1 MRISDWSSDVCSSDL
16 HRSGTVEP
24 DGSRHRRR
32 NDDLHVEADPGA
44 VRHRD
49 VGPGQ
54 PDAAEP
60 APAVPVIRGAPRRT
74 RSKGLRQMS
83 IVTKHRLEDMLAAT
97 PSRMVVMLYDEA
109 IGALRTSVM
118 AIAADDIECRCNSVT
133 AALEI
138 VGHLYLFLDE
148 AQVGDVARN
157 LGQIYGHVISR
168 LPLINLYNDTEIAEE
183 AVELLEMLRDSW
195 IELDTR
201 IADGTADLAVDAA
214 IIAAAGEM
222 QRSDARNG

>member
-1 MRISDWSSDVCSSDL
+1 
-16 HRSGTVEP
+16 
-24 DGSRHRRR
+24 
-32 NDDLHVEADPGA
+32 
-44 VRHRD
+44 
-49 VGPGQ
+49 
-54 PDAAEP
+54 
-60 APAVPVIRGAPRRT
+60 
-74 RSKGLRQMS
+74 MS

-138 VGHLYLFLDE
+138 VGHLYLCLDE
-148 AQVGDVARN
+148 AQGGEVARN
-157 LGQIYGHVISR
+157 LGRIYGHIISR
-168 LPLINLYNDTEIAEE
+168 LPQVNLYNDAEISEE